1 MTIEQYN
8 NDLITA
14 LCEITG
20 ASVQLARA
28 SSKFELLLST
38 GSKVVVRFNKD
49 IKIVDRQSHDVYP
62 KVAKLV
68 GLPSDTLK
76 ATRLKATRLHVL
88 FATGELPEVR
98 VRYGLIPESSDGE
111 ANE

>member
-20 ASVQLARA
+20 ASAQLARA

-38 GSKVVVRFNKD
+38 GSKIVVRFNKD
-49 IKIVDRQSHDVYP
+49 IKIIDRQSHDAYP

-68 GLPSDTLK
+68 GLPTDTI
-76 ATRLKATRLHVL
+76 KATRLHIL
-88 FATGELPEVR
+88 FATDALPEVR
-98 VRYGLIPESSDGE
+98 VRYDLIPESSDGE
-111 ANE
+111 SNE

>member
-1 MTIEQYN
+1 MNRLVNWLKFKLCGNELIE
-8 NDLITA
+8 
-14 LCEITG
+14 
-20 ASVQLARA
+20 LANLKR
-28 SSKFELLLST
+28 
-38 GSKVVVRFNKD
+38 NIND

-68 GLPSDTLK
+68 GMPTDT
-76 ATRLKATRLHVL
+76 LKATRLHVL
-88 FATGELPEVR
+88 IAKDELPEVR

>member
-1 MTIEQYN
+1 MTIERYN

-20 ASVQLARA
+20 ASVQRART
-28 SSKFELLLST
+28 SSKFEVLLST
-38 GSKVVVRFNKD
+38 DSKVAVRFNKD
-49 IKIVDRQSHDVYP
+49 VKIVDRQSHDVYP

-68 GLPSDTLK
+68 GLPTDTI
-76 ATRLKATRLHVL
+76 KATRLHVL